1 MRLPLISDRDVLLYF
16 VRMWR
21 ATGLPLSYRNAVYLK
36 CRFGTTSGS
45 RQTLLT
51 GEAVRGA
58 AVKLA
63 DAMKEVDNDLEK
75 LNGKNYFYEYY
86 EPTDKLGANVPYP
99 KSHIAYGF
107 ADMLLSLIKKE
118 K

>member
-1 MRLPLISDRDVLLYF
+1 MCYCILSGCGT
-16 VRMWR
+16 
-21 ATGLPLSYRNAVYLK
+21 ATGLPLSKIRNAV
-36 CRFGTTSGS
+36 CNTENAPDSGTTSGS

-107 ADMLLSLIKKE
+107 ATHVVILIKKE